1 MVFLVVMVQ
10 EKAMHLLYIRIM
22 KTYHLP
28 VVVETDE
35 DGIFIVSC
43 PVFKGC
49 HSYGNTIDEALDN
62 LKEVVTMCI
71 DEQPAQEH
79 NKFIGVRE
87 MEFKMPVS
95 A

>member
-1 MVFLVVMVQ
+1 M
-10 EKAMHLLYIRIM
+10 KA
-22 KTYHLP
+22 YHLP

-49 HSYGNTIDEALDN
+49 HTYGKTFDEALEN
-62 LKEVVTMCI
+62 LKEVIEICI
-71 DEQPAQEH
+71 TEQPPEEN
-79 NKFIGVRE
+79 NKFIGIRE
-87 MEFKMPVS
+87 MEFRITAS

>member
-1 MVFLVVMVQ
+1 MAQ
-10 EKAMHLLYIRIM
+10 NKAIHFLYIRKM

-49 HSYGNTIDEALDN
+49 HSYGSTIDEALDN
-62 LKEVVTMCI
+62 LKEVVQMCI
-71 DEQPAQEH
+71 DEQPAEAQ

>member
-1 MVFLVVMVQ
+1 
-10 EKAMHLLYIRIM
+10 M

-43 PVFKGC
+43 PVYKGC

-62 LKEVVTMCI
+62 LKEVVQICI
-71 DEQPAQEH
+71 DEQPLKEQ

-87 MEFKMPVS
+87 MEFKMP
-95 A
+95 APA

>member
-1 MVFLVVMVQ
+1 MVFLLLIVQ
-10 EKAMHLLYIRIM
+10 EKAMHLLYIRNM

-62 LKEVVTMCI
+62 LKEVVKMCI
-71 DEQPAQEH
+71 D
-79 NKFIGVRE
+79 
-87 MEFKMPVS
+87 
-95 A
+95 

>member
-1 MVFLVVMVQ
+1 
-10 EKAMHLLYIRIM
+10 MHLLHIRNM

-87 MEFKMPVS
+87 MEFKS
-95 A
+95 

>member
-1 MVFLVVMVQ
+1 
-10 EKAMHLLYIRIM
+10 M

-49 HSYGNTIDEALDN
+49 HSYGSTIDEALDN
-62 LKEVVTMCI
+62 LKEVVQMCI
-71 DEQPAQEH
+71 DEQPVEEQ

>member
-1 MVFLVVMVQ
+1 
-10 EKAMHLLYIRIM
+10 M

-43 PVFKGC
+43 PLFKGC
-49 HSYGNTIDEALDN
+49 HTYGKTIDEALDN
-62 LKEVVTMCI
+62 LKEVVEICI
-71 DEQPAQEH
+71 SEQPIAEE

-87 MEFKMPVS
+87 MEFKIP
-95 A
+95 ARA

>member
-1 MVFLVVMVQ
+1 
-10 EKAMHLLYIRIM
+10 M

-28 VVVETDE
+28 IIVETDE

-49 HSYGNTIDEALDN
+49 HSFGKTIDEALNN
-62 LKEVVTMCI
+62 LKEVVEMCI
-71 DEQPAQEH
+71 EEQPEVEQ

-87 MEFKMPVS
+87 MEFKIPAS

>member
-1 MVFLVVMVQ
+1 MQTF
-10 EKAMHLLYIRIM
+10 
-22 KTYHLP
+22 HLP

-49 HSYGNTIDEALDN
+49 HTYGKTIDEAMEN
-62 LKEVVTMCI
+62 LKEVVTICLS
-71 DEQPAQEH
+71 EQPLEQE
-79 NKFIGVRE
+79 NKFIGIRE
-87 MEFKMPVS
+87 MEFTIPIT